1 MTTSDG
7 SGRSGTAAAA
17 SVRRLPSDVGT
28 LVPGRASAE
37 RGGPPAAGAARTGAR
52 AAVAV
57 LLTLGALSYTTWTLE
72 AFLPTGL
79 SPLRTYVSELA
90 AEDQPYGTFFR
101 TLDLAAGI
109 LVCAGAVGGLVWL
122 RPRAAVRGRVL
133 LAVGGWAAVAVF
145 GAATAADS
153 RLPLSCAPTADAAC
167 AARERAG
174 AVPFTHAA
182 HAVSSSVAVAGALV
196 GMVLLTVVVHRSG
209 DLAGVRFRGLLRT
222 LIGVELIAT
231 GWTLAAVA
239 AFDSGYGT
247 SGHGPSGHG
256 PSVLDTWGLGVAQR
270 IQLLTIAVWL
280 VVMAWLVWAG
290 RRRP

>member
-1 MTTSDG
+1 M
-7 SGRSGTAAAA
+7 
-17 SVRRLPSDVGT
+17 RRFPSRVGT
-28 LVPGRASAE
+28 PVPGRGSAE
-37 RGGPPAAGAARTGAR
+37 QREPPAAGAARGDGRAR

-57 LLTLGALSYTTWTLE
+57 LLTLGALAYTTWTLE

-109 LVCAGAVGGLVWL
+109 LVCAGAVVGLGWL
-122 RPRAAVRGRVL
+122 RPRAAARGRAL
-133 LAVGGWAAVAVF
+133 LAVGGWVAVAVF

-174 AVPFTHAA
+174 AVPFAHAA

-209 DLAGVRFRGLLRT
+209 ARGGGPAGARFRGLLLT
-222 LIGVELIAT
+222 LVGVELIAT
-231 GWTLAAVA
+231 VWTLAAVA
-239 AFDSGYGT
+239 AFDSGHGT
-247 SGHGPSGHG
+247 SGHG
-256 PSVLDTWGLGVAQR
+256 TWGLGVAQR
-270 IQLLTIAVWL
+270 MQLLTIAVWL

-290 RRRP
+290 RRRT